1 MDSSKKSVEEAV
13 YRFFD
18 RYSVRDLEGT
28 LECFIPDEG
37 LYVGTG
43 VDEGGAGIEGIRA
56 MMERDFNSTSSI
68 KIVIEDLWSRVS
80 RDGKS
85 ACAFVRGRMHA
96 CLVDG
101 HLLVPRF
108 RKTMFLE
115 LHDDR
120 WLQSHSHMSFP
131 CMEQDE
137 KSSFPAVN
145 LKGRYDLLF
154 SRTIDSILFLSP
166 HTLDVIEAN
175 HAARSLWGFSKVEL
189 EDLSL
194 KDLTGEETFLRVR
207 QLFLEEGSSMFSLE
221 GLALREDGS
230 ELEVEISLERVSVAG
245 LSSCLCIVRDISD
258 RKKQERALL
267 RCLEFEKLI
276 SSLSSKV
283 LLKDD
288 LDEAIEFALA
298 ALGNFS
304 GARSCYIFQFFDR
317 GSIRCMTHCWEKLKG
332 TVERSNFQDFPSDKF
347 EYFVARLE
355 AGDPIVIDDVPAM
368 GDEWG
373 LQREL
378 LQRQGL
384 KSFVVVPF
392 FVSGHLKGYLGFDD
406 VWDSRNWTPEDLVL
420 LQAFCDVLS
429 QAMVKRE
436 GEARLRK
443 TMNSSIEVLSRAVE
457 QRDLFTS
464 GHQKRV
470 SSLAEAIGVKLGFD
484 PYRAE
489 GIRIAGLLH
498 DIGKINVPAEI
509 LNKPGPLSAL
519 EYQLVQRHPE
529 IGRDILGDVHFPWP
543 IAEAVLQHH
552 ERLDG
557 SGYPHGLVGDAI
569 SLDARIL
576 GVADVMEAMCSHRPY
591 RPSLGLDIALNELR
605 KNRDVLYDSDVVDA
619 CFQLAEEGFFSEPP
633 FA

>member
-258 RKKQERALL
+258 RKNRSGL
-267 RCLEFEKLI
+267 C
-276 SSLSSKV
+276 
-283 LLKDD
+283 
-288 LDEAIEFALA
+288 FA
-298 ALGNFS
+298 
-304 GARSCYIFQFFDR
+304 
-317 GSIRCMTHCWEKLKG
+317 
-332 TVERSNFQDFPSDKF
+332 
-347 EYFVARLE
+347 
-355 AGDPIVIDDVPAM
+355 
-368 GDEWG
+368 
-373 LQREL
+373 
-378 LQRQGL
+378 
-384 KSFVVVPF
+384 
-392 FVSGHLKGYLGFDD
+392 
-406 VWDSRNWTPEDLVL
+406 VWSSRN
-420 LQAFCDVLS
+420 
-429 QAMVKRE
+429 
-436 GEARLRK
+436 
-443 TMNSSIEVLSRAVE
+443 
-457 QRDLFTS
+457 
-464 GHQKRV
+464 
-470 SSLAEAIGVKLGFD
+470 
-484 PYRAE
+484 
-489 GIRIAGLLH
+489 
-498 DIGKINVPAEI
+498 
-509 LNKPGPLSAL
+509 
-519 EYQLVQRHPE
+519 
-529 IGRDILGDVHFPWP
+529 
-543 IAEAVLQHH
+543 
-552 ERLDG
+552 
-557 SGYPHGLVGDAI
+557 
-569 SLDARIL
+569 
-576 GVADVMEAMCSHRPY
+576 
-591 RPSLGLDIALNELR
+591 
-605 KNRDVLYDSDVVDA
+605 
-619 CFQLAEEGFFSEPP
+619 
-633 FA
+633 

>member
-1 MDSSKKSVEEAV
+1 M
-13 YRFFD
+13 
-18 RYSVRDLEGT
+18 
-28 LECFIPDEG
+28 
-37 LYVGTG
+37 
-43 VDEGGAGIEGIRA
+43 
-56 MMERDFNSTSSI
+56 
-68 KIVIEDLWSRVS
+68 
-80 RDGKS
+80 
-85 ACAFVRGRMHA
+85 
-96 CLVDG
+96 
-101 HLLVPRF
+101 
-108 RKTMFLE
+108 
-115 LHDDR
+115 
-120 WLQSHSHMSFP
+120 
-131 CMEQDE
+131 
-137 KSSFPAVN
+137 
-145 LKGRYDLLF
+145 
-154 SRTIDSILFLSP
+154 
-166 HTLDVIEAN
+166 
-175 HAARSLWGFSKVEL
+175 
-189 EDLSL
+189 
-194 KDLTGEETFLRVR
+194 
-207 QLFLEEGSSMFSLE
+207 
-221 GLALREDGS
+221 
-230 ELEVEISLERVSVAG
+230 
-245 LSSCLCIVRDISD
+245 
-258 RKKQERALL
+258 
-267 RCLEFEKLI
+267 I